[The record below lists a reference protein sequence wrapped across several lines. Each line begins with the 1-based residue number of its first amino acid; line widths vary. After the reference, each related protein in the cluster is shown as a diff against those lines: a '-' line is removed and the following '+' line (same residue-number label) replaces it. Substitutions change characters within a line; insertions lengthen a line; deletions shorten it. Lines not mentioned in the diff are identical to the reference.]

1 MTTRHKSSFARPSP
15 RVASF
20 QRAPTATWKT
30 EVAGSRWVKA
40 DLHVH
45 TLDDLP
51 GRRAKVPAGITPDER
66 SDGWMD
72 TYARRVLQAAIE
84 QDIKVIGL
92 TPHSPMLGPTHDT
105 SLTWRIVDQWN
116 HGRDDDDVPFCDKIY
131 AVFPGFEPS
140 LNSGSSGLHLL
151 FLFDPEIGPSRFFDL
166 FNLIMDGVTP
176 WRDNQLQLSGHSA
189 TDALKAIKK
198 YHKHSLQQTEHTF
211 GWNYLVLAPHIDS
224 DKGLFDAQKAQ
235 VLSAFRN
242 RDLAALELGDN
253 KLPAD
258 VMKNRPWLHPA
269 MQTYRQ
275 AFIHSSDAYSL
286 EEIGHRYTWVKL
298 ASPRIEALRQAFIA
312 DDSRVR
318 IAFEKNESGDM
329 VPTDP
334 PVSTRSTTRPWL
346 KTVTLHGGISFFH
359 QDDSK
364 TDSKTTFTLNP
375 DLTCIIGGS
384 MTGKSAFLDGLRVHT
399 NAPPPADDAIR
410 KQVEARGWNRFADRI
425 SCIELDCPGQH
436 PAKPPRER
444 WPAQFFTQN
453 ELQRLSQDQSAIQG
467 ILSRLVNSETQTIE
481 GLDSEL
487 QEKDE
492 ELYNLAIEI
501 DKLDQDVADAEQ
513 AYARAKKARDI
524 LAEYEEAGYS
534 AYYQVGK
541 TLQIWKQANKQS
553 HLVQSKVVDAVEAA
567 REIDTN
573 KAKKH
578 LAKMS
583 IANEQGVKTSGLKR
597 RWNQIVVELESIQK
611 QSEEWSQDVDHVID
625 VLTAYHNE
633 RRVAMEQALI
643 ERGFSG
649 IVPDIRE
656 FSRRAELLPVC
667 SSTLQDAR
675 DRQTQCRRRFD
686 HLLGARDGLVQKLRD
701 SFDHI
706 GQVIDKE
713 FDGNIHVRRFDH
725 GSKEKMDA
733 FLTALKQRG
742 ITRWWNDLEEEQRPS
757 PRELVRHLENRS
769 LGAVHMSDQV
779 QDTFRECLTKAM
791 RLKLL
796 ALRCPDRYLLELRL
810 DGDQYRGVHELS
822 GGQRVGLLLSLLLQ
836 TTDHRPLVIDQP
848 EDELD
853 NRFLFDT
860 ILPALKK
867 LKGRRQVIVA
877 THNANIVVN
886 GDADLVIELEA
897 TADRAWVANAGAI
910 DDPVVRDA
918 IVRTV
923 DGGVE
928 AFQLRQKKYGF

>member
-1 MTTRHKSSFARPSP
+1 MTNRRNSSFAGLGP
-15 RVASF
+15 RTPSF
-20 QRAPTATWKT
+20 QRAPTATWKA

-51 GRRAKVPAGITPDER
+51 GRRAKIPTGITLDGR

-72 TYARRVLQAAIE
+72 TYARRVLQAAIA
-84 QDIKVIGL
+84 QDIKVLGL
-92 TPHSPMLGPTHDT
+92 TPHSPRLGPTPDT

-116 HGRDDDDVPFCDKIY
+116 NGRDDDDVPFCDKIY

-140 LNSGSSGLHLL
+140 LRSGRSGLHLL

-166 FNLIMDGVTP
+166 FNLIMDGETP
-176 WRDNQLQLSGHSA
+176 WRDNQLQISGHSA
-189 TDALKAIKK
+189 VHALKTIKK
-198 YHKHSLQQTEHTF
+198 YHERSLRQTEHTY
-211 GWNYLVLAPHIDS
+211 GWNYLVLAPHIDE
-224 DKGLFDAQKAQ
+224 DKGLFGAQKSQ
-235 VLSAFRN
+235 VLRAFRN
-242 RDLAALELGDN
+242 RDIAALELGDN
-253 KLPAD
+253 KLPSDA
-258 VMKNRPWLHPA
+258 MKKRPWLHSA
-269 MQTYRQ
+269 MRTYRQ
-275 AFIHSSDAYSL
+275 AFIHSSDAYSI

-312 DDSRVR
+312 DDSRMR
-318 IAFEKNESGDM
+318 IAFEKTKSGDM

-334 PVSTRSTTRPWL
+334 PSNTKSTAIPWL
-346 KTVTLHGGISFFH
+346 KTVTIRGGISFFH
-359 QDDSK
+359 QDNSE
-364 TDSKTTFTLNP
+364 TDSESTFTLNP

-399 NAPPPADDAIR
+399 KAPPPADDAIR
-410 KQVEARGWNRFADRI
+410 KQVEARGWNRFADRL
-425 SCIELDCPGQH
+425 SSIELDCPGQH

-467 ILSRLVNSETQTIE
+467 ILSRLVHSETQTIE

-487 QEKDE
+487 REKDE
-492 ELYNLAIEI
+492 ELHALAIEL

-513 AYARAKKARDI
+513 AYARAKEARDI

-541 TLQIWKQANKQS
+541 TLQVWKQANKQAHS
-553 HLVQSKVVDAVEAA
+553 VQSKVVDAVDRA
-567 REIDTN
+567 REVDTN

-578 LAKMS
+578 LSKML
-583 IANEQGVKTSGLKR
+583 IANELDVKTSGLKS
-597 RWNQIVVELESIQK
+597 RWSQIVNRLESTQRL
-611 QSEEWSQDVDHVID
+611 SEEWSQDVAHIIEALKKCHDEHRI
-625 VLTAYHNE
+625 
-633 RRVAMEQALI
+633 AMERELI
-643 ERGFSG
+643 ERGVSEL
-649 IVPDIRE
+649 VPDIRE

-667 SSTLQDAR
+667 SATLQDAR
-675 DRQTQCRRRFD
+675 DRRTQCRKRFAR
-686 HLLGARDGLVQKLRD
+686 LLGVRDGLVQQLRD

-733 FLTALKQRG
+733 FLTGMKQRG
-742 ITRWWNDLEEEQRPS
+742 ITRWWNDLNEEERPS
-757 PRELVRHLENRS
+757 PRELVRHLENCS
-769 LGAVHMSDQV
+769 LGAVHMTDQV

-791 RLKLL
+791 RRKLL

-810 DGDQYRGVHELS
+810 DDDEYRGVHELS
-822 GGQRVGLLLSLLLQ
+822 GGQRVGLLLALLLE

-897 TADRAWVANAGAI
+897 TADRGWVANAGAI